1 MSECFCVCAA
11 EAWSKKKGGGGAM
24 LKRGKIEEKT
34 PTETRGRKKLEVD
47 ERRGKR
53 PSGDHG
59 GCEKAGATLRSHLL
73 SDIQHTHTHTF
84 VGYKSCANASKKGLT
99 VNEQLK

>member
-24 LKRGKIEEKT
+24 LKRGKKEEKT

-53 PSGDHG
+53 Q
-59 GCEKAGATLRSHLL
+59 KAERRPWRL
-73 SDIQHTHTHTF
+73 
-84 VGYKSCANASKKGLT
+84 
-99 VNEQLK
+99 